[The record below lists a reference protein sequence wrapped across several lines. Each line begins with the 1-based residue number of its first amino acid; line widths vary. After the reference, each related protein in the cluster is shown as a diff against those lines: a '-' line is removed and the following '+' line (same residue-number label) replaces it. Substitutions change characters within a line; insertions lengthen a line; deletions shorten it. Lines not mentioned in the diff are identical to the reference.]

1 MSTVKSGKAFVKFC
15 DTPARDGLASASF
28 ASRPVVCN
36 SLPFPNKFRK
46 LVPADIRIVS
56 KITASGDFSHM
67 VAPSRR
73 RTLTSHCSYLLAAQP
88 FSEGELVKRLPLLVV
103 TLLALL
109 VSASSAQ
116 NLTLGFTVSKTGA
129 LNVDS
134 LEQYRG
140 FELWRDQ
147 VNAAGGIKAGGKSY
161 KIQFVSYDDE
171 SNQKRV
177 QQLYS
182 RLILQDKAD
191 FLFSPYSSGLTATA
205 AIVTE
210 QYEKI
215 MITTGAAETKAYQG
229 GNHYLF
235 QMFAPGAEYLKGALD
250 ALKSK
255 DPKASVAFVYEDA
268 SFSNSV
274 VDPAKAYAQQIGVSV
289 VFSERY
295 APNTTDFSALIDKVI
310 ASKATVVLGG
320 GHYADGSTL
329 AKQLYEHKV
338 PLKMITLLVAPDS
351 DKWPELGDA
360 GVGVSV
366 PSQWEPQVVLKA
378 QYGPSGADF
387 AKWYKAKYNSEPS
400 YESAGGYAAGL
411 VLQRAIE
418 QAGTIDTAKVAD
430 ALNKTDITTF
440 YGRTKFSTAAA
451 DHGVQVGHMMVIA
464 QWQKDKSGKL
474 VKQVVWPLALKSA
487 NLVYPIH

>member
-1 MSTVKSGKAFVKFC
+1 
-15 DTPARDGLASASF
+15 
-28 ASRPVVCN
+28 
-36 SLPFPNKFRK
+36 
-46 LVPADIRIVS
+46 
-56 KITASGDFSHM
+56 
-67 VAPSRR
+67 
-73 RTLTSHCSYLLAAQP
+73 
-88 FSEGELVKRLPLLVV
+88 VKRLSFVLFI
-103 TLLALL
+103 TLALF
-109 VSASSAQ
+109 VTSGSAQ
-116 NLTLGFTVSKTGA
+116 NITIGMTVSKTGA
-129 LNVDS
+129 MNVDS

-171 SNQKRV
+171 SNVKRV

-182 RLILQDKAD
+182 RMILQDNAD
-191 FLFSPYSSGLTATA
+191 FLFSPYSSSLTATA

-210 QYEKI
+210 QYGKI
-215 MITTGAAETKAYQG
+215 MITTGAAEGKTYTL

-235 QMFAPGAEYLKGALD
+235 QMFAPGTEYLKGALD

-255 DPKASVAFVYEDA
+255 DPKATVAFVYEDA

-274 VDPAKAYAQQIGVSV
+274 VDPAKVYAQQIGMNVA
-289 VFSERY
+289 FSERY

-310 ASKATVVLGG
+310 ASKSTVLMGG

-351 DKWPELGDA
+351 DKWPELGDSA
-360 GVGVSV
+360 AGVSV
-366 PSQWEPQVVLKA
+366 PSQWEPQVTLKA
-378 QYGPSGADF
+378 QYGPGGADF
-387 AKWYKAKYNSEPS
+387 AKWYKAKYNAEPS

-411 VLQRAIE
+411 ILQRAIE
-418 QAGTIDTAKVAD
+418 QAGGTDTAKVAD

-451 DHGVQVGHMMVIA
+451 DHGLQVGHSMVLA

-474 VKQVVWPLALKSA
+474 VKQVVWPLAAKSA

>member
-1 MSTVKSGKAFVKFC
+1 MVVALFATAAF
-15 DTPARDGLASASF
+15 GQ
-28 ASRPVVCN
+28 N
-36 SLPFPNKFRK
+36 
-46 LVPADIRIVS
+46 
-56 KITASGDFSHM
+56 ITI
-67 VAPSRR
+67 
-73 RTLTSHCSYLLAAQP
+73 
-88 FSEGELVKRLPLLVV
+88 
-103 TLLALL
+103 
-109 VSASSAQ
+109 
-116 NLTLGFTVSKTGA
+116 GFTVSKTGA

-171 SNQKRV
+171 SNTKRV

-182 RLILQDKAD
+182 RMILQDNAD
-191 FLFSPYSSGLTATA
+191 FLFSPYSSSLTATA

-210 QYEKI
+210 QYGKI
-215 MITTGAAETKAYQG
+215 MLTTGAAEGKTYTL
-229 GNHYLF
+229 GNKFLF
-235 QMFAPGAEYLKGALD
+235 QMFAPGTEYLKGVLD
-250 ALKSK
+250 ALKAK
-255 DPKASVAFVYEDA
+255 DPKATVAFVYEDA
-268 SFSNSV
+268 SFSNAV
-274 VDPAKAYAQQIGVSV
+274 VDPAKAYAQQIGVNV

-310 ASKATVVLGG
+310 ASKATVLLGG

-338 PLKMITLLVAPDS
+338 PLRMITLLVAPDS
-351 DKWPELGDA
+351 DKWVELGDA
-360 GVGVSV
+360 GVGVIV
-366 PSQWEPQVVLKA
+366 PSQWEPQVTIKP

-387 AKWYKAKYNSEPS
+387 AKSYKAKYNTEPS

-418 QAGTIDTAKVAD
+418 QAGTTDTAKVAD
-430 ALNKTDITTF
+430 KLNNTDVTTF
-440 YGRTKFSTAAA
+440 YGRTKFSTAAN
-451 DHGVQVGHMMVIA
+451 DHGLQVGHAMVLA

-474 VKQVVWPLALKSA
+474 VKQVVWPMALKSA
-487 NLVYPIH
+487 NLLYPIH